1 MTAKQQGFI
10 QHDFSRGEAVG
21 GLFWLSL
28 GALISV
34 IMEVFYLGTWIA
46 LPGGTSVAFP
56 VTIVIAFF
64 FTMVLSRTAVLWT
77 DRMAVAGVPLYTWV
91 AGYLLLLLWP
101 ALTGDQLLGSNIRSV
116 LLLAAGLVG
125 GVWPLVSHK

>member
-1 MTAKQQGFI
+1 
-10 QHDFSRGEAVG
+10 
-21 GLFWLSL
+21 
-28 GALISV
+28 
-34 IMEVFYLGTWIA
+34 MEVFYLGTWIT